1 MDLDKL
7 DGPPSVK
14 QAAILCGGL
23 GTRLGE
29 LTARTPKPLLLAGD
43 RPFLDNLVLQLA
55 RHGVR
60 NILLLAGFASEHVLA
75 YVDQTPLKD
84 QFGLRFEISIEPSPS
99 GTGGALWHARSQLD
113 ETFFLLNGDSLF
125 DINLLALPLAMSP
138 SSQAVLAVRHTED
151 AGRYGAVD
159 VADGLI
165 TAFRE
170 KSPEATPGWMNAGV
184 YLCRRSLVEQTE
196 PVSSLEREVF
206 PALAAQGHLAA
217 APAEGFFL
225 DIGVPA
231 SYAEAQ
237 TSIPRQRRKR
247 AVFLD
252 RDGVLNIDHGH
263 VGQVERFE
271 WTSGARQAVRRLNN
285 AGCYVFVVSNQAG
298 VAKGRY
304 TLADVQ
310 VLQDHMTSELAAL
323 GAHIDDWRYCPYHP
337 DGVVP
342 GFSRA
347 SDWRK
352 PEPGMLLDILKTWDC
367 DPVGGFMIG
376 DKPWDMEAAERA
388 GVIGHLFAGG
398 DLDAF
403 VAALLA

>member
-1 MDLDKL
+1 VDVDQLTQ
-7 DGPPSVK
+7 PSPVT

-29 LTARTPKPLLLAGD
+29 LTAQTPKPLLPVSN
-43 RPFLDNLVLQLA
+43 RPFLDSLVLQLA

-60 NILLLAGFASEHVLA
+60 DILLLAGFAAEQVTA
-75 YVDQTPLKD
+75 YAEQTPLKA
-84 QFGLRFEISIEPSPS
+84 QFGLRFEVSIEPSPA
-99 GTGGALWHARSQLD
+99 GTGGALWHARQHLD

-125 DINLLALPLAMSP
+125 DINLLALPLVMDDDTL
-138 SSQAVLAVRHTED
+138 AVLAVRHTED

-159 VADGLI
+159 VADSLI
-165 TAFRE
+165 TGFRE
-170 KSPEATPGWMNAGV
+170 KSPQTAPGWMNAGI
-184 YLCRRSLVEQTE
+184 YLCRRGLVEQTAAFC
-196 PVSSLEREVF
+196 SLERDVF
-206 PALAAQGHLAA
+206 PALAAQGRLRA
-217 APAEGFFL
+217 APAHGFFL

-237 TSIPRQRRKR
+237 TSIPRQGRKR

-252 RDGVLNIDHGH
+252 RDGVLNVNHGH
-263 VGQVERFE
+263 VGQIARFE
-271 WTSGARQAVRRLNN
+271 WITGARQAVRQMND
-285 AGCYVFVVSNQAG
+285 AGCYVFVASNQAG

-304 TLADVQ
+304 TLADVEI
-310 VLQDHMTSELAAL
+310 LQTHMTQELAAI

-337 DGVVP
+337 DGVVAAYAQ
-342 GFSRA
+342 A

-352 PEPGMLLDILKTWDC
+352 PEAGMLLDLLKTWDC
-367 DPVGGFMIG
+367 DQANSFMIG

-388 GVIGHLFAGG
+388 GLAGHLFTGG

-403 VAALLA
+403 VAGLLT